1 MKNMKKLS
9 LSFILLVWC
18 VCFSAFSQS
27 ETEKAILSE
36 IKEMRKELQEF
47 KLQTEKR
54 FGEIE
59 KKLITIETRTETRF
73 ESVNQRF
80 ESVNQRFEEVNKR
93 IDILLY
99 VMIAILTS
107 IFGLIGFVVWD
118 RQVSLR
124 PIKEESKEVK
134 REVELL
140 KDKEQK
146 IETAL
151 RNLAN
156 VEPKFQEILKN
167 AGIL

>member
-1 MKNMKKLS
+1 MNKLF
-9 LSFILLVWC
+9 FILLVWC

-36 IKEMRKELQEF
+36 IKEIRKENQEI
-47 KLQTEKR
+47 KIQIQELRLENEKR

-59 KKLITIETRTETRF
+59 KRLFSLENVSNI
-73 ESVNQRF
+73 
-80 ESVNQRFEEVNKR
+80 RFEETNKR

-99 VMIAILTS
+99 VMIAILTG

-151 RNLAN
+151 KNLAN
-156 VEPKFQEILKN
+156 IEPKFQEILKN

>member
-1 MKNMKKLS
+1 MKKLFFVVLAYCVSS
-9 LSFILLVWC
+9 L
-18 VCFSAFSQS
+18 AFSQS
-27 ETEKAILSE
+27 ETEKAILVE
-36 IKEMRKELQEF
+36 IKEMRKEYQEF

-54 FGEIE
+54 
-59 KKLITIETRTETRF
+59 LTAIETRTEARF
-73 ESVNQRF
+73 EA
-80 ESVNQRFEEVNKR
+80 VNQRFEEMNKR

-107 IFGLIGFVVWD
+107 VFGLIGFVVWD

-134 REVELL
+134 RDLELL

-156 VEPKFQEILKN
+156 IEPKFQEILKN

>member
-1 MKNMKKLS
+1 MKNMKK

-18 VCFSAFSQS
+18 VYFSAFSQS

-36 IKEMRKELQEF
+36 IKEIRQEIKIQIQELRLEN
-47 KLQTEKR
+47 EKR

-59 KKLITIETRTETRF
+59 KRLFSLENVSNI
-73 ESVNQRF
+73 
-80 ESVNQRFEEVNKR
+80 RFEETNKR

>member
-1 MKNMKKLS
+1 MNKLF
-9 LSFILLVWC
+9 FILLVWC

-36 IKEMRKELQEF
+36 IKEIRKENQEI
-47 KLQTEKR
+47 KIQIQELRLENEKR

-59 KKLITIETRTETRF
+59 KRLFSLENVSNI
-73 ESVNQRF
+73 
-80 ESVNQRFEEVNKR
+80 RFEETNKR

>member
-1 MKNMKKLS
+1 MKKLFFVVLAYCVSS
-9 LSFILLVWC
+9 L
-18 VCFSAFSQS
+18 AFSQS

-36 IKEMRKELQEF
+36 IKEMRKEFQSEIKEIRKEFQEF
-47 KLQTEKR
+47 KL
-54 FGEIE
+54 EIE
-59 KKLITIETRTETRF
+59 KRLITIETRTETRF
-73 ESVNQRF
+73 E
-80 ESVNQRFEEVNKR
+80 EMNKR

-151 RNLAN
+151 KNLAN
-156 VEPKFQEILKN
+156 VEPKFYDILKN

>member
-1 MKNMKKLS
+1 MKNMKK

-59 KKLITIETRTETRF
+59 KKLITIETRTEARF
-73 ESVNQRF
+73 EA
-80 ESVNQRFEEVNKR
+80 VNQRFEETNKR

-99 VMIAILTS
+99 VMIAILTG

>member
-1 MKNMKKLS
+1 
-9 LSFILLVWC
+9 
-18 VCFSAFSQS
+18 
-27 ETEKAILSE
+27 
-36 IKEMRKELQEF
+36 LQEF

-59 KKLITIETRTETRF
+59 KKLTAIETRTEARF
-73 ESVNQRF
+73 EA
-80 ESVNQRFEEVNKR
+80 VNQRFEETNKR

-99 VMIAILTS
+99 VMIAILTG

>member
-1 MKNMKKLS
+1 MKNMKK

-36 IKEMRKELQEF
+36 IKEIRKENQEI
-47 KLQTEKR
+47 KIQIQELRLENEKR

-59 KKLITIETRTETRF
+59 KRLFSLENVSNI
-73 ESVNQRF
+73 
-80 ESVNQRFEEVNKR
+80 RFEETNKR

-156 VEPKFQEILKN
+156 IEPKFQEILKN
-167 AGIL
+167 TGIL

>member
-1 MKNMKKLS
+1 MKKI
-9 LSFILLVWC
+9 SFILVSFIAS
-18 VCFSAFSQS
+18 FSAFSQS

-36 IKEMRKELQEF
+36 IKEIRQEIKIQIQELRLEN
-47 KLQTEKR
+47 EKR

-59 KKLITIETRTETRF
+59 KRLFSLENVSNI
-73 ESVNQRF
+73 
-80 ESVNQRFEEVNKR
+80 RFEETNKR

>member
-1 MKNMKKLS
+1 MKKI
-9 LSFILLVWC
+9 SFILVSFIAS
-18 VCFSAFSQS
+18 FSAFSQS

-36 IKEMRKELQEF
+36 IKEMRKEYQEF

-59 KKLITIETRTETRF
+59 KKLTAIETRTEVRF
-73 ESVNQRF
+73 EA
-80 ESVNQRFEEVNKR
+80 VNQRFEETNKR

-99 VMIAILTS
+99 VMIAILTG

-151 RNLAN
+151 KNLAN
-156 VEPKFQEILKN
+156 VEPKFYDILKN